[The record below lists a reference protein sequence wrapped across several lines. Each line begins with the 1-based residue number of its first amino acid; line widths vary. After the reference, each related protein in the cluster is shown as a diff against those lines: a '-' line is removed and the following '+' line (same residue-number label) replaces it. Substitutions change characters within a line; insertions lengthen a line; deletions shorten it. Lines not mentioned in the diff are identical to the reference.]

1 MSLCI
6 NPHCR
11 QPDRPD
17 NLNRRYCQSCGSDL
31 LLEGRY
37 RVMRLLSDSSGFGNI
52 YEVDDHSSTPKITPK
67 VLKVLKEEWNSNA
80 KAVELFQREVKV
92 LGQLSHPGIPQVD
105 SYFQYQ
111 TKPGVGLHCIV
122 MEKIEGVNLQ
132 EWLAQKQNQGIT
144 QAQAI
149 KWLKEIADILQ
160 IVHEKQFFHRDI
172 KPPNIMLRPNGQL
185 VLIDFGTA
193 RQETYTYLAKMG
205 GAGTITSV
213 SSAGYTP
220 PEQQHGQA
228 LPQSDFFALGRTFVY
243 LLTGGDPV
251 DFYDVHNDE
260 LNWRGHVS
268 GTSPL
273 FLDFIDSLMARIPS
287 KRPWN
292 ARELLQRIGELERQ
306 LETTPKRQLETTV
319 DLNPPPNSSQEW
331 RNRLLYRRPV
341 SQVEAGLL
349 MGLFIL
355 GALGGAGVGLYSYLK
370 ETPCV
375 FRRESYCDLSLANT
389 LENRSIANSMVISP
403 DGQTLVTGS
412 DDKTIKIWNLATGDL
427 IHTLEGHVGRVN
439 SVAISPDGQT
449 LVSGSDDKT
458 IKIWNRETGD
468 LIRTLEDHFGIVNSV
483 AISPDGQ
490 TLVSGSDDGRI
501 KVWNLETGDL
511 IRSITN
517 QGEYPVFN
525 GVNFVAIS
533 PDGQTLV
540 SGSSPPFT
548 AINIWDLATGDF
560 IRTLEGPSSM
570 IESIAISPDGQT
582 FVIGTWNNIRIRNL
596 ASGHLIR
603 TLYGHSKSVYSVAIS
618 PDGQTLVS
626 GSKDNTIKIWNLT
639 TGNLIR
645 TLKDPY
651 SNVYSVAI
659 SPDGQTLVSGIGDT
673 IKIWRKK

>member
-37 RVMRLLSDSSGFGNI
+37 RIMRLLSDRSGFGNI
-52 YEVDDHSSTPKITPK
+52 YEVDHLGIPKI
-67 VLKVLKEEWNSNA
+67 LKVLKQEWNSNA

-111 TKPGVGLHCIV
+111 TKQGVGLHCIV

-132 EWLAQKQNQGIT
+132 EWLDQRHNQGIT
-144 QAQAI
+144 QEQAI
-149 KWLKEIADILQ
+149 EWLKEIADILQ
-160 IVHEKQFFHRDI
+160 LVHEKQFFHRDI

-205 GAGTITSV
+205 GAGSITSV

-220 PEQQHGQA
+220 PEQQNGQA

-243 LLTGGDPV
+243 LLTGEEPV
-251 DFYDVHNDE
+251 DLYDAHNDE
-260 LNWRGHVS
+260 LNWRGHVL

-273 FLDFIDSLMARIPS
+273 FLNFIDSLMARIPS

-306 LETTPKRQLETTV
+306 LETPPNLQLETTV

-331 RNRLLYRRPV
+331 RNPLLYRRPV
-341 SQVEAGLL
+341 SQGESVLLTGLL
-349 MGLFIL
+349 IL
-355 GALGGAGVGLYSYLK
+355 GALGGAGVGLYSALK
-370 ETPCV
+370 ENPCV

-412 DDKTIKIWNLATGDL
+412 DNKTIKIWNLATGDL

-483 AISPDGQ
+483 AISADGQ
-490 TLVSGSDDGRI
+490 TLVSGSDDARI

-517 QGEYPVFN
+517 QGDYPVFN
-525 GVNFVAIS
+525 AVQFVAIS

-540 SGSSPPFT
+540 SGSSPPFV

-560 IRTLEGPSSM
+560 IRTLEGTSSM
-570 IESIAISPDGQT
+570 SESIAISPDGQT
-582 FVIGTWNNIRIRNL
+582 LVIGTWSNIRIRNL

-603 TLYGHSKSVYSVAIS
+603 TLYDHSNEVNSVAIS

-626 GSKDNTIKIWNLT
+626 GSDDNTIKIWNLA

-645 TLKDPY
+645 TLEDRY

-659 SPDGQTLVSGIGDT
+659 SPDGQTLVGGIGDT